1 MVIDTD
7 ILIDHFHGHAA
18 ATTLIEDALLAGQ
31 PVFISIAA
39 VAEILAGMRP
49 SEEEDTEALLSLF
62 SIFPAD
68 ETLARIAGAYLNQ
81 YAASHGLDLGDAF
94 TAATAKLTA
103 SELYTRNVRHYPM
116 NDIIVKAPYE
126 RGS

>member
-1 MVIDTD
+1 
-7 ILIDHFHGHAA
+7 LLEG
-18 ATTLIEDALLAGQ
+18 ALLAGQ

-49 SEEEDTEALLSLF
+49 SEEEDTEALLALF

-81 YAASHGLDLGDAF
+81 YAASHGLDLGDAI
-94 TAATAKLTA
+94 TAATAKVIG
-103 SELYTRNVRHYPM
+103 SELYTPTCA
-116 NDIIVKAPYE
+116 ITQ
-126 RGS
+126 